1 MTDLQ
6 TPPKSFWDRW
16 NWIWSALY
24 YVSLIGPL
32 TVVWVNGDLAGQQRT
47 WAAGL
52 VLLSCAWHWFWTR
65 RSLKIWS
72 DERPLRERPFPAAIY
87 LAGAILIWS
96 QLLVFH
102 PLFNFHLG
110 GLFGQFFIFLP
121 IVWAI
126 VGTAL
131 LTMIQIGLNAHIAGE
146 TISLASGTVWGPLL
160 GIVGAGILGFW
171 ISGISAESVRRQEL
185 VEELRRTQAELAE
198 SERNAGMLAERQR
211 LSHEIHDTLA
221 QGFIGIIMH
230 LEAAAQSLE
239 DHPTAQKH
247 VAQAEAMARE
257 NLRQAR
263 YLVEGLHPK
272 RLQESSLPDAIMT
285 TVQQWRE
292 QSLVAT
298 HVTVTGEERPLSAN
312 TELVLLRATQEALA
326 NVHKHAQA
334 HEVTVT
340 LSYMSDCVM
349 LDVQDDGVGLNSAN
363 SVWQGGFGLTAMRE
377 RVEQLGGSLLVESD
391 DDEGTTVVVS
401 IPVTSNR

>member
-1 MTDLQ
+1 MTDTQ
-6 TPPKSFWDRW
+6 TPLKSFWERW
-16 NWIWSALY
+16 HWIWSALY

-65 RSLKIWS
+65 QGLRIQQN
-72 DERPLRERPFPAAIY
+72 ERPLRERPLLASFY
-87 LAGAILIWS
+87 LVGAILIWT

-102 PLFNFHLG
+102 PIFNFHLG
-110 GLFGQFFIFLP
+110 GLFGQFFLFLP

-131 LTMIQIGLNAHIAGE
+131 LTMIQITLNAYIAGE
-146 TISLASGTVWGPLL
+146 TISLASGAVWGPLL

-171 ISGISAESVRRQEL
+171 ITGISAESVRRQEL
-185 VEELRRTQAELAE
+185 VEELRRTQADLAE
-198 SERNAGMLAERQR
+198 SERNAGILAERQR
-211 LSHEIHDTLA
+211 LAHEIHDTLA

-230 LEAAAQSLE
+230 LEAAAQSL
-239 DHPTAQKH
+239 DGQAAAQKH
-247 VAQAEAMARE
+247 VAQAETMARE

-272 RLQESSLPDAIMT
+272 RLQESSLPDAIMS

-292 QSLVAT
+292 RSKVAT

-312 TELVLLRATQEALA
+312 TELALLRATQEALA

-340 LSYMSDCVM
+340 LSYMGDCVM
-349 LDVQDDGVGLNSAN
+349 LDVQDDGVGLNSAH
-363 SVWQGGFGLTAMRE
+363 SPWQGGFGLTAMRE
-377 RVEQLGGSLLVESD
+377 RVEQLGGSLLVESE

-401 IPVTSNR
+401 IPTMN